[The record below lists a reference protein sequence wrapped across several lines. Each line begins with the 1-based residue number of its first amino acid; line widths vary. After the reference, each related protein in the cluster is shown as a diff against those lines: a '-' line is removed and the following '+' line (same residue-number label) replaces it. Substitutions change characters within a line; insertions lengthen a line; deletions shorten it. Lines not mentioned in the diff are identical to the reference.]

1 MPAGRARKGGE
12 VGRNGEFY
20 KGGSFLPSTQLP
32 KRGSR
37 GKGNVVKRVLI
48 RPGVLDVIPEGTTA
62 VFPRI
67 REFVQIEDGRAA
79 QRFPDEHVA
88 IQHHFDSPAELHRLI
103 DLYNAGTLF
112 E

>member
-1 MPAGRARKGGE
+1 MSAGRARKGGE

-32 KRGSR
+32 KRGSHR
-37 GKGNVVKRVLI
+37 KGSVDKRVLI
-48 RPGVLDVIPEGTTA
+48 RPGVLDVVPEGTTA

-67 REFVQIEDGRAA
+67 RDFVQIEGGRVA
-79 QRFPDEHVA
+79 QRFPDDHLA
-88 IQHHFDSPAELHRLI
+88 IRHHFDSSADLHRLI
-103 DLYNAGTLF
+103 DLYNAGILF